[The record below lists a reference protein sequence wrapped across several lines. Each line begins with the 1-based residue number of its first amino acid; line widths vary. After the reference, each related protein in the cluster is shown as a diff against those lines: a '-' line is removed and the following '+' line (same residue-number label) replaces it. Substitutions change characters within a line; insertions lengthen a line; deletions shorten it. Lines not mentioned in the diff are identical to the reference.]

1 MIFFLFCSNYG
12 LTGDCKSGTES
23 TEVHVDVVD
32 QDNGESGSQA
42 REEGLGV
49 VLKTKRFP
57 FNLNV
62 LHSGGSVLVLQNSW
76 DGTRWGGCWQVGFDS
91 RKPVL

>member
-1 MIFFLFCSNYG
+1 MIFLFCSNYG

-23 TEVHVDVVD
+23 TELHVDVVD

-42 REEGLGV
+42 WEEGLCV

-57 FNLNV
+57 FNLTV
-62 LHSGGSVLVLQNSW
+62 LRAGGAVLVLQNSW

-91 RKPVL
+91 GKPVL